1 MQALLKYLLT
11 GNFRATAGSTKNK
24 SLVKTASDKS
34 KLVQRESRNYS
45 VCIPLQKWQHPLNI
59 LHNMSPIEQEFW
71 TDCVKNGIMRKHF
84 QHAVSTAPELVML
97 VCWATNYSA
106 ATGLFSVTLLQTFE
120 HIAVTLVTQWHRKVT
135 VQFSFRDS
143 GFFTQISV
151 HYKSYTCKVCRIK
164 SIGMHRCTLLSIL
177 TY

>member
-71 TDCVKNGIMRKHF
+71 TDCVEWNNEETF
-84 QHAVSTAPELVML
+84 LACCQHSSRVGDVSLL
-97 VCWATNYSA
+97 
-106 ATGLFSVTLLQTFE
+106 GHKLFSSYWTFFCNTFTNIRA
-120 HIAVTLVTQWHRKVT
+120 HRSDSAHLVAPQGYSS
-135 VQFSFRDS
+135 VQF
-143 GFFTQISV
+143 
-151 HYKSYTCKVCRIK
+151 
-164 SIGMHRCTLLSIL
+164 
-177 TY
+177 